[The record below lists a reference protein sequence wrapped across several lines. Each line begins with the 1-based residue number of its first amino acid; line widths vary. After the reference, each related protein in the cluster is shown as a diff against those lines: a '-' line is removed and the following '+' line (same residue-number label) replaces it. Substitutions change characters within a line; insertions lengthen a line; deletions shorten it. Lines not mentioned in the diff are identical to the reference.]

1 MTDTTPHRA
10 TAENW
15 DDAGAFASDT
25 RACILELRARV
36 EKLESSYETMRLATL
51 EWGKDVDK
59 LMRWSDQHL
68 QRIERLEA
76 GATCPHIRSSDEGT
90 SYCALA
96 EQTAA
101 AQPAPAAAPAP
112 AEGLVEWVHN
122 AILAVEDDDDED
134 DPSFKY
140 TSAASRIGQGL
151 VDLQARAAIREVA
164 AWLRSG
170 DAGAGHAWELVAV
183 LLEQE
188 ANRG

>member
-10 TAENW
+10 TAEQWAQTEGKSPNSYSGLMW
-15 DDAGAFASDT
+15 SLA
-25 RACILELRARV
+25 RCILELRARI
-36 EKLESSYETMRLATL
+36 EALEC
-51 EWGKDVDK
+51 
-59 LMRWSDQHL
+59 
-68 QRIERLEA
+68 
-76 GATCPHIRSSDEGT
+76 GATCPHIRSSDEST

-122 AILAVEDDDDED
+122 AILAVEDDDGED

-164 AWLRSG
+164 AWLDTKGQHGCSLWLR
-170 DAGAGHAWELVAV
+170 EEV
-183 LLEQE
+183 EQ
-188 ANRG
+188 